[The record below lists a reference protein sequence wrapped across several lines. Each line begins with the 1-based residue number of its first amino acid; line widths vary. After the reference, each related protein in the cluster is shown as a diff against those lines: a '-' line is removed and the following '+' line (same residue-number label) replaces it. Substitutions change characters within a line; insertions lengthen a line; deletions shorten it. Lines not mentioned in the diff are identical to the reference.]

1 MTRENAEGEVLGEGK
16 WLRLRKEGTWEWVQR
31 VNTTGVCGLYAFTDA
46 DEVVLVEQPRSPL
59 GNARVLEIPAG
70 LVGDIVGQED
80 EAIELAAQRELI
92 EETGYES
99 GALRHIVEVPSCPGI
114 TEETITLYI
123 ARDLE
128 KVGPGGGD
136 ESEDI
141 EVHLVPMKEFDSFIA
156 ARIKSGT
163 WIDPKVFAVPFFH
176 GL

>member
-1 MTRENAEGEVLGEGK
+1 MTRENSKEEVLGEGK
-16 WLRLRKEGTWEWVQR
+16 WLRLRRFGKWEWVQR

-46 DEVVLVEQPRSPL
+46 DEVVLVEQPRPPL

-99 GALRHIVEVPSCPGI
+99 GALQHIVEVPSCPGI
-114 TEETITLYI
+114 TEETITLYV
-123 ARDLE
+123 ARNLK

-136 ESEDI
+136 DSEDI
-141 EVHLVPMKEFDSFIA
+141 EVHLVPMAQFDAFIA
-156 ARIKSGT
+156 
-163 WIDPKVFAVPFFH
+163 
-176 GL
+176 

>member
-1 MTRENAEGEVLGEGK
+1 MTKTKSEEEVLGEGK
-16 WLRLRKEGTWEWVQR
+16 WLRLRKVGKWEWVQR

-46 DEVVLVEQPRSPL
+46 DEVVLVEQPRPPL

-114 TEETITLYI
+114 TEETITLYV
-123 ARDLE
+123 ARGLK

-136 ESEDI
+136 DSEDI
-141 EVHLVPMKEFDSFIA
+141 EVHLVPMAEFNAFIA
-156 ARIKSGT
+156 ARIKQGLL
-163 WIDPKVFAVPFFH
+163 IDPKVFAVPFFH
-176 GL
+176 EL